1 MLMKTSIRL
10 TEVYLVRN
18 KSYPDIHFMLNT
30 RAFLNTEAVISN
42 HSNAGYYV
50 CKQPFHYSCS
60 SMKHLA
66 IEKKKFYPAR
76 TQLMRGWYSLNYAVK
91 WSLHQVHKDNIN
103 IVLKYLKHF
112 VFIFCVS
119 FIHLDAYIIIPQ
131 KQLNLISLL
140 TINP

>member
-1 MLMKTSIRL
+1 
-10 TEVYLVRN
+10 
-18 KSYPDIHFMLNT
+18 MLNT
-30 RAFLNTEAVISN
+30 GAFLNTEAVISN

-60 SMKHLA
+60 SMKHLV

-91 WSLHQVHKDNIN
+91 WSLHKVHKDNIK
-103 IVLKYLKHF
+103 IVLKYFKHF
-112 VFIFCVS
+112 VLIFCVS

-131 KQLNLISLL
+131 KQLNLISLF